1 LWLGPLPVAP
11 LLVAGGIAGGPLLLA
26 DGRIGVG
33 IAALVVG
40 LPLAALAAR
49 SLHSLSRRWAVL
61 VPAGLVIVDP
71 MTLPDPVLF
80 VRERIESLRAM
91 PRREPVPASALDLR
105 LGARGGSATMTLDRP
120 TELLQTRR
128 GLRAAAAAH
137 PTVVCFA
144 TVYRSELLTAAA
156 ERRIR
161 MNV

>member
-1 LWLGPLPVAP
+1 M
-11 LLVAGGIAGGPLLLA
+11 
-26 DGRIGVG
+26 
-33 IAALVVG
+33 G

-61 VPAGLVIVDP
+61 VPAGLVIVDA

-120 TELLQTRR
+120 AEVPCVMSYW
-128 GLRAAAAAH
+128 
-137 PTVVCFA
+137 PTSPPA
-144 TVYRSELLTAAA
+144 SRDKLPSKLSTVRSDPDVTWKLSGGSA
-156 ERRIR
+156 
-161 MNV
+161 

>member
-1 LWLGPLPVAP
+1 
-11 LLVAGGIAGGPLLLA
+11 
-26 DGRIGVG
+26 
-33 IAALVVG
+33 
-40 LPLAALAAR
+40 
-49 SLHSLSRRWAVL
+49 VL

-128 GLRAAAAAH
+128 GLRGSAAAH
-137 PTVVCFA
+137 PTVLCFA
-144 TVYRSELLTAAA
+144 TVYRSELLAVAA

-161 MNV
+161 VA